1 MEQMSRPSDG
11 SRNCWQVSNHWRVVL
26 HLDVLVLNIFDFK
39 SIVLEENSVLGVEA
53 RLKVLSVED

>member
-1 MEQMSRPSDG
+1 
-11 SRNCWQVSNHWRVVL
+11 
-26 HLDVLVLNIFDFK
+26 LVLNIFDFK